1 MRNQRVL
8 NNDDHH
14 TDEQCS
20 CCGGWFDHHDTIE
33 VTAEPPDVAH
43 TGRRDNLE
51 ICEHCINYEI
61 SDGFADTIR
70 DSNDV
75 PAVLPRVEFDALTEE
90 CKRNRIVAFIPAREQ
105 INSEQDVRE
114 FFAALTQYL
123 VWHPETDFA
132 DYAYQAAGEP
142 LKEGECGKPI
152 FDAKDAERLNEC
164 MARAFEV
171 CERITKHT
179 VDPYEIA
186 FEEQAKANEGMAA
199 VMGRDHKT
207 GKFIPEELREPVEK
221 LNASMDRLSNSV
233 GKKVAELKELREQR
247 DDLLAALKDI
257 AESSENPQAVN
268 VEMASFPDRVS
279 RIARAAIARA
289 EKDGV

>member
-1 MRNQRVL
+1 MRT
-8 NNDDHH
+8 NDDHH

-43 TGRRDNLE
+43 PGRRDNLE
-51 ICEHCINYEI
+51 MCEHCINYEI

-75 PAVLPRVEFDALTEE
+75 PVVLPRVEFDALTEE
-90 CKRNRIVAFIPAREQ
+90 CKRTRIVAFIPAREQ

-114 FFAALTQYL
+114 FFEALTQYL
-123 VWHPETDFA
+123 VWHPETSFL
-132 DYAYQAAGEP
+132 DYEHQGTNR
-142 LKEGECGKPI
+142 KM
-152 FDAKDAERLNEC
+152 FDAAEAHELDEC
-164 MARAFEV
+164 MRRAFEV
-171 CERITKHT
+171 CERISKHT

-221 LNASMDRLSNSV
+221 LNASMDQLSNSV
-233 GKKVAELKELREQR
+233 GKKVAELKELRAQR
-247 DDLLAALKDI
+247 DQLLAALRPFTI
-257 AESSENPQAVN
+257 LNPQWCPEFAGSI
-268 VEMASFPDRVS
+268 E
-279 RIARAAIARA
+279 IARAAIARA
-289 EKDGV
+289 EKEVYD